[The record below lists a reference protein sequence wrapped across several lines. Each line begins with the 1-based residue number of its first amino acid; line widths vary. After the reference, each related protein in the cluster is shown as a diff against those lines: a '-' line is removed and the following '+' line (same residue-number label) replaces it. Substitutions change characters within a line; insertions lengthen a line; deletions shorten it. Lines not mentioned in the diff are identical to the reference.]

1 VAAAGIAEHVQ
12 RVHDVGYLAH
22 GIGNRED
29 LPIPAH
35 DAFLG
40 AAIALLVSFAA
51 LGLAWRTSRFHGDE
65 SGRPLPRWLAAL
77 VESPATRATLVTLA
91 LLFTAWVT
99 VAAFFGRHTAVN
111 PVFGSV
117 YVLLWV
123 GLVPAAI
130 VLGPVYRLCN
140 PLRWLHRGICTLARV
155 DHRTGLY
162 AYPRR
167 LGMWPAAATL
177 FAFAWLELVDANLSV
192 SLSTV
197 RIWFGL
203 LAVVLVGGAMM
214 FGDVWFARADPFEV
228 YSSLVARL
236 SPFGRRS
243 DGVLVVR
250 NPLENLDGMP
260 LTPGLVGTV
269 SVLLGS
275 TGFDAFHGSS
285 RWLSWSQQYSGH
297 PVLLNA
303 LGLAGFCLV
312 VLVTLSLASAA
323 VAGLGELSPREM
335 PSQFAHSIVPIVV
348 GYVIAHYLS
357 FFVSQGLQTLVEL
370 GDPFTRG
377 WTLMTWVSDRFNV
390 YAIYEHPTGL
400 AVTKV
405 VAVVAGHVLGVVS
418 AHDRAVRLLPRR
430 HAIVGQLPML
440 VLMVAYTLTGLWL
453 LFLP

>member
-1 VAAAGIAEHVQ
+1 VAAALDRQHAI
-12 RVHDVGYLAH
+12 YLAH
-22 GIGNRED
+22 GVGNRED

-35 DAFLG
+35 TAFVG
-40 AAIALLVSFAA
+40 AALALVVSFVV
-51 LGLAWRTSRFHGDE
+51 LGLAWRSSRFHGDD
-65 SGRPLPRWLAAL
+65 SGLPLPGWLASI
-77 VESPATRATLVTLA
+77 VESRLTRGALVTLA
-91 LLFTAWVT
+91 LIFAGWVT
-99 VAAFFGRHTAVN
+99 AAAVFGKQTLVN
-111 PVFGSV
+111 PVFGTV

-130 VLGPVYRLCN
+130 LFGPVYRLCN
-140 PLRWLHRGICTLARV
+140 PLRWLHRGICAAARV
-155 DHRTGLY
+155 DHEVGLIE
-162 AYPRR
+162 YPRR
-167 LGMWPAAATL
+167 LGLWPGAVTL
-177 FAFAWLELVDANLSV
+177 FGFAWLELVDVNVST
-192 SLSTV
+192 SLSGI

-203 LAVVLVGGAMM
+203 LGAVLVGGAML
-214 FGDVWFARADPFEV
+214 FGDIWFARADPFEV

-250 NPLENLDGMP
+250 NPLENLDGLTP
-260 LTPGLVGTV
+260 LPGLVGVV
-269 SVLLGS
+269 STLLGS
-275 TGFDAFHGSS
+275 TAFDAFHSS
-285 RWLSWSQQYSGH
+285 AKWLSWSQDFSTH
-297 PVLLNA
+297 FVLVNS
-303 LGLAGFCLV
+303 LGLIGFCV
-312 VLVTLSLASAA
+312 AVLVSLSLASMAT
-323 VAGLGELSPREM
+323 AGLGQLRDRGVGDM
-335 PSQFAHSIVPIVV
+335 PSQFAHSVVPIVV
-348 GYVIAHYLS
+348 GYIVAHYLS

-377 WTLMTWVSDRFNV
+377 WTLMTWVSDNVNV

-405 VAVVAGHVLGVVS
+405 VAVVIGHVVAVVA

>member
-1 VAAAGIAEHVQ
+1 VSVTHHSV
-12 RVHDVGYLAH
+12 YLAH
-22 GIGNRED
+22 GVGNRED

-35 DAFLG
+35 DAFIG
-40 AAIALLVSFAA
+40 AALALIVSFAV
-51 LGLAWRTSRFHGDE
+51 LGLAWRASRFHGDD
-65 SGRPLPRWLAAL
+65 SGRPLPRWLAAF
-77 VESPATRATLVTLA
+77 VESPLTRGALVTAA
-91 LLFTAWVT
+91 LLFAGWLTA
-99 VAAFFGRHTAVN
+99 AAVFGKNTLVN
-111 PVFGSV
+111 PVFGGV

-130 VLGPVYRLCN
+130 LFGPVYRLCN
-140 PLRWLHRGICTLARV
+140 PLRWIHRGICAAARV
-155 DHRTGLY
+155 DHRIGLVE
-162 AYPRR
+162 YPRR
-167 LGMWPAAATL
+167 LGLWPAALTL
-177 FAFAWLELVDANLSV
+177 FAFAWLELVNPNV
-192 SLSTV
+192 STSLPDI

-203 LAVVLVGGAMM
+203 LGAVLLAGAML

-236 SPFGRRS
+236 SPFGRRT

-250 NPLENLDGMP
+250 NPLENLDGLP
-260 LTPGLVGTV
+260 VLPGLVGAV

-275 TGFDAFHGSS
+275 TAFDAFHSS
-285 RWLSWSQQYSGH
+285 ARWLSWSRDYSEH
-297 PVLLNA
+297 FVLVNT
-303 LGLAGFCLV
+303 LGLMGFCLA
-312 VLVTLSLASAA
+312 VLLSLSLASVAT
-323 VAGLGELSPREM
+323 AGLGELPRREM
-335 PSQFAHSIVPIVV
+335 PSQLAHSLVPIVV
-348 GYVIAHYLS
+348 GYIVAHYLS
-357 FFVSQGLQTLVEL
+357 FFVSQGLQTLEQL

-377 WTLMTWVSDRFNV
+377 WTLMTWVSQEFNV

-405 VAVVAGHVLGVVS
+405 VAVVIGHVLGVIS

>member
-1 VAAAGIAEHVQ
+1 MAVRDHAV
-12 RVHDVGYLAH
+12 YLAH
-22 GIGNRED
+22 GVGNRED

-35 DAFLG
+35 DAYLG
-40 AAIALLVSFAA
+40 AAVALVVSFAV
-51 LGLAWRTSRFHGDE
+51 LGLAWRSSRFRGDD
-65 SGRPLPRWLAAL
+65 SGRPLPGWLAAV
-77 VESPATRATLVTLA
+77 VESPLTRAVLVALA
-91 LLFTAWVT
+91 LLFAAWVT
-99 VAAFFGRHTAVN
+99 VAAAFGKDTLVN

-130 VLGPVYRLCN
+130 LLGPVYRLCN
-140 PLRWLHRGICTLARV
+140 PLRWLHRAVCAAARI
-155 DHRTGLY
+155 DHRSGLLD
-162 AYPRR
+162 YPLR
-167 LGMWPAAATL
+167 LGLWPAAGGL
-177 FAFAWLELVDANLSV
+177 FAFTWLELVDANLST
-192 SLSTV
+192 SLPAV
-197 RIWFGL
+197 QIWFGL
-203 LAVVLVGGAMM
+203 LAVVLLGGAVL

-243 DGVLVVR
+243 DRVLVMR
-250 NPLENLDGMP
+250 SPLENLDGLP
-260 LTPGLVGTV
+260 AVPGLVGVV

-275 TGFDAFHGSS
+275 TAFDAFHGSAK
-285 RWLSWSQQYSGH
+285 WLAWSQDYSRH
-297 PVLLNA
+297 FVLVNT
-303 LGLAGFCLV
+303 LGLLAFCLA
-312 VLVTLSLASAA
+312 VLVSLTLASVAT
-323 VAGLGELSPREM
+323 AGLGRLGRRRM
-335 PSQFAHSIVPIVV
+335 PSQLAHSIVPIVV
-348 GYVIAHYLS
+348 GYVVAHYLS

-377 WTLMTWVSDRFNV
+377 WTLMRWVSDDFNV

-405 VAVVAGHVLGVVS
+405 VAVVIGHVVGVVS

-440 VLMVAYTLTGLWL
+440 ALMVAYTVTGLWL